1 MGRSKSFM
9 VASTDGRVYYGRR
22 DAKSGR
28 FIPAGS
34 GNQIDYVFSKMKN
47 TANMGSKLIYNEL
60 VKMSTAFLNSYI
72 SGSGGAKLPE
82 DTGNLIDSTS
92 IHVARG
98 EYDSRRFQNDRYS
111 YHVAQAR
118 AVRPQ
123 SWGNWAYIQKGKGY
137 GEDYRADSIEELLGG
152 SGRLM
157 EGFKRADV
165 AVALHVGIPYAGP
178 LDAFGSHEQQTH
190 KGFFKEMA
198 SDFRNDVMEIS
209 VEVAAEMERFNR
221 SDNGLGIRGTARDI

>member
-9 VASTDGRVYYGRR
+9 TASVDGRIYYGRR
-22 DAKSGR
+22 DPKTGR

-34 GNQIDYVFSKMKN
+34 GNQIDYVFNKLQNASN
-47 TANMGSKLIYNEL
+47 FGSKLIYNEL
-60 VKMSTAFLNSYI
+60 VKMSTAFLDSYV
-72 SGSGGAKLPE
+72 SGGGGDKLPE

-98 EYDSRRFQNDRYS
+98 EYDVLRKTNDRFS
-111 YHVAQAR
+111 YHVAQAH

-123 SWGNWAYIQKGKGY
+123 SWGNWAYIQRGKGY
-137 GEDYRADSIEELLGG
+137 GEDYRADSIEELLD
-152 SGRLM
+152 SRIT
-157 EGFKRADV
+157 EGYRRADV

-178 LDAFGSHEQQTH
+178 LDMFGAHENQSH

-198 SDFRNDVMEIS
+198 RDFRNDVMEIS
-209 VEVAAEMERFNR
+209 AEVATAM
-221 SDNGLGIRGTARDI
+221 NGFDFTNNGTGVRGVGRDL